1 MDFTLT
7 GPVCIIFAR
16 ASLVNSGQRERE
28 EIAMWWIIFKYLTT
42 AGVVVAVSE
51 IAKHSYL
58 LGAFI
63 ASLPL
68 VTVMVLMWMF
78 IEGQS
83 QEKISNHAFY
93 TFWYVLPSLPMFL
106 IFPIL
111 LKSFA
116 FWPSLIISLLITA
129 ALFLLCVVVVRW
141 FGVELM

>member
-1 MDFTLT
+1 
-7 GPVCIIFAR
+7 
-16 ASLVNSGQRERE
+16 
-28 EIAMWWIIFKYLTT
+28 MWWIIFKYLTT

-51 IAKHSYL
+51 IAKHSDR

-111 LKSFA
+111 LKNFA

-129 ALFLLCVVVVRW
+129 VLFLLCVVVVVVRW
-141 FGVELM
+141 FGAELM

>member
-51 IAKHSYL
+51 IAKHSDR